1 MNEQQIKRFWDK
13 VNVKSKNECWEWL
26 ASCRK
31 NGYGALK
38 IDGKVSD
45 SHRLSYA
52 LHNGQIPKSIFVCH
66 KCDNRKCV
74 NPNHLFLGTQKDNM
88 QDCKSKGR
96 MVIDEG
102 RKFKK
107 CNIPP
112 NRRFDVA
119 IIKEIHITI
128 SSRKTNKEKLNLKS
142 LAIQYGIPYSTICDI
157 SCNRT
162 YVNNI

>member
-13 VNVKSKNECWEWL
+13 VNVKSKNDCWEWL

-31 NGYGALK
+31 NGYGVLK
-38 IDGKVSD
+38 IDGKVAS
-45 SHRLSYA
+45 SHRFSYA
-52 LHNGQIPKSIFVCH
+52 LHNGQIPESIFVCH

-96 MVIDEG
+96 MIIGEG
-102 RKFKK
+102 KKFKRGH
-107 CNIPP
+107 IPP

-119 IIKEIHITI
+119 IITEIRTI
-128 SSRKTNKEKLNLKS
+128 ISYRKINNDKLNLKS
-142 LAIQYGIPYSTICDI
+142 LAIQYGIPYATIRDI
-157 SCNRT
+157 SSNRS
-162 YVNNI
+162 YINNI